1 MKPLSIDPSLVP
13 PLVLGALATLAAPSA
28 LAQAPTV
35 LLRQGDTVDVEGQ
48 PQTVTQ
54 IRHSATSACD
64 GHACSARTTGPLG
77 AIDLVWGAL
86 RGGAPEL
93 LRAET
98 TADGLL
104 QTSYDGFFELSAD
117 GVAHAAI
124 SQDVVTAQ
132 TGIHAA
138 WLDGDAVARTGTP
151 APGGKFWRTIED
163 VGATLDGR
171 RWFRASLADAP
182 GGSVSQRGLFV
193 EDDFGNIV
201 PVVLTGE
208 TYPNFPAE
216 LAQGAVAPTA
226 RFSSLRGR
234 WIAPVWLNTNSSTSG
249 AMIADSQGLVL
260 GGTLVQE
267 FSLIP
272 PSVGG
277 LGDRW
282 DNFSWCGIN
291 EAGEWFFCGDTFGV
305 PSTQDDFICRND
317 GIWRRAGDEVDGETI
332 VGEVVAAGLNGS
344 GELAYVWS
352 IEGPGGSAI
361 EALFRE
367 DELIA
372 RAGDA
377 VDWDGDGALDP
388 SATLVDFHEGTLSIA
403 SSGDVFIVARVDAGA
418 GPRDAYVRFPRRIGT
433 RYCAASTNF
442 SGGPAS
448 ISAHGSLDVVANDL
462 TLRCSAMPQQSFG
475 FFLASQTQGF
485 AAQPGGSAGNLC
497 LGGSI
502 GRFQMS
508 ILNSGLGAVIEL
520 QIDLTAIPQPGGPVA
535 AAPGD
540 TWNFSAWF
548 RDATP
553 MGAPT
558 SNFADA
564 VQVTFD

>member
-1 MKPLSIDPSLVP
+1 MKQLLTASTL
-13 PLVLGALATLAAPSA
+13 LFTALPTGTA
-28 LAQAPTV
+28 LAQDVPTV
-35 LLRQGDTVDVEGQ
+35 LLRQGDAVDVEGQ
-48 PQTVTQ
+48 SQTVLQ
-54 IRHSATSACD
+54 LRHSATSACD
-64 GHACSARTTGPLG
+64 GYACSARTIGPLG
-77 AIDLVWGAL
+77 TIDLVWGAL
-86 RGGAPEL
+86 RGGAPDV

-98 TADGLL
+98 TSMGLL
-104 QTSYDGFFELSAD
+104 QTSYDGYFELSAD

-124 SQDVVTAQ
+124 SQDTGTGQ
-132 TGIHAA
+132 TPVHAA
-138 WLDGDAVARTGTP
+138 WLDGNAVARTGTP
-151 APGGKFWRTIED
+151 APGGKVWRTIED

-171 RWFRASLADAP
+171 RWFRASLADVP
-182 GGSVSQRGLFV
+182 GGNVSQRGLFV
-193 EDDFGNIV
+193 EDDLGNIV

-208 TYPNFPAE
+208 SYPNFPAE
-216 LAQGAVAPTA
+216 LAQGAVAATA

-234 WIAPVWLNTNSSTSG
+234 WIAPVWLNLNSSVSG
-249 AMIADSQGLVL
+249 AMIVDSQGLVL

-282 DNFSWCGIN
+282 DNFTWCGIN

-332 VGEVVAAGLNGS
+332 VGEVVAAGINGS

-352 IEGPGGSAI
+352 VEGPGGTAI
-361 EALFRE
+361 EAVFRE

-377 VDWDGDGALDP
+377 VDWDGDGALDAA
-388 SATLVDFHEGTLSIA
+388 ATLVEFHEGTLSIA
-403 SSGDVFIVARVDAGA
+403 SSGDVFVLARVDAGA
-418 GPRDAYVRFPRRIGT
+418 GPQDAFVRIPRAFGS
-433 RYCAASTNF
+433 RYCAAETNF

-448 ISAHGSLDVVANDL
+448 ISAHGSGEVADNAL
-462 TLRCSAMPQQSFG
+462 TLRCSSMPQQSFG
-475 FFLASQTQGF
+475 FFLASRTQGF

-497 LGGSI
+497 LGGAI
-502 GRFQMS
+502 GRFQQD

-520 QIDLTAIPQPGGPVA
+520 EVDLAALPQPTGPVA
-535 AAPGD
+535 AVPGD
-540 TWNFSAWF
+540 TWNFSTWF
-548 RDATP
+548 RDTTS

-558 SNFADA
+558 SNFSDA
-564 VQVTFD
+564 VQVTLD